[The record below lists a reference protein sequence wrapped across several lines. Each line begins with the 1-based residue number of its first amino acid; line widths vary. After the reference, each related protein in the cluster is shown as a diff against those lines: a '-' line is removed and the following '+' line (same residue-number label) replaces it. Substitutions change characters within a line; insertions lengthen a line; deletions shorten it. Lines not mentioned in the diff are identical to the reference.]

1 MIQHSADCGQQDQ
14 AYLMFP
20 EKFHTNSTR
29 VEAFYP
35 NFYSYEMVN
44 YHNGT
49 RVDGDLLADMMVATV
64 SLLNTRDTAF

>member
-1 MIQHSADCGQQDQ
+1 
-14 AYLMFP
+14 MFP

-29 VEAFYP
+29 VETFYP